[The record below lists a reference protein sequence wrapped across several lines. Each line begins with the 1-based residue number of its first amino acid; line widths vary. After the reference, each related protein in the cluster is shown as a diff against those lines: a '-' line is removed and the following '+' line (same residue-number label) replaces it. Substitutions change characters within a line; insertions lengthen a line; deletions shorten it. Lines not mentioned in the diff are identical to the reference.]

1 MLRFALVFSVI
12 GLGQC
17 SADETVAGYGGAEQ
31 VWTLTELDGTQ
42 FSKTATLSF
51 PERGKI
57 AGQAPC
63 NRYFATMD
71 APYPWFEAGPIG
83 ATRMACPDL
92 DAETLFLSALS
103 EMTQS
108 EVSGD
113 TLVLRN
119 DAGREMV
126 FKATE

>member
-1 MLRFALVFSVI
+1 MLRLALVLSLV

-17 SADETVAGYGGAEQ
+17 SADETVGGYGGAERG
-31 VWTLTELDGTQ
+31 WTLVELDGSPFT
-42 FSKTATLSF
+42 KTATLSF

-63 NRYFATMD
+63 NRYFATME

-92 DAETLFLSALS
+92 DLETKFLATLA

-119 DAGREMV
+119 DAGLEMV